1 MERRHELY
9 PMIIMPGPPEPRN
22 GDLAF
27 QKGLDRE
34 LTQSNNDL
42 RLYQLDL
49 LLQKWLTGLH
59 LIGLRITVFRRT
71 TLNDVGDINIFSLKP
86 HAFGNNIREEL
97 PRAPHK
103 WLPLQI
109 LIPARPFTYEH
120 KLRLRIPYTEYD
132 VGSAG
137 PEFTAAAI
145 TDSRTKLFQGFC
157 LIGRSAVGKQVA
169 F

>member
-9 PMIIMPGPPEPRN
+9 PMIILPDPPEPRN

-42 RLYQLDL
+42 RLHQLDL
-49 LLQKWLTGLH
+49 LFQEWLTRLH

-71 TLNDVGDINIFSLKP
+71 TFNDVGDIDIFSLKP

-120 KLRLRIPYTEYD
+120 KLRLSIPYTEYEM
-132 VGSAG
+132 GTAG
-137 PEFTAAAI
+137 PEFTAATI
-145 TDSRTKLFQGFC
+145 TDRRTKLLQRFC
-157 LIGRSAVGKQVA
+157 LGGGIAVRKQVA